1 MHKQLKNLTKNLH
14 PMKTN
19 LQKSIRKIGT
29 VTSVLALALMINA
42 SDALAQGRGNG
53 NGNGGNGGGNSNCL
67 PTVSANFAS
76 DGKSVTAMSTKDL
89 SNVVLKY
96 CDGTNQKFES
106 LSGFSATFSGTGINS
121 DKSIEGVWIKSGC
134 NNSGD
139 GPGYGA
145 FVANPDANVCNPLPA
160 GCFAHE
166 VVSYNPGLRFN
177 DTPVADSRR
186 NPEKALGEP
195 QRSDASTSEVNVN
208 FVALGFGGELT
219 LKFIAPIK
227 NGPGADVKVWE
238 TTFAPSTGN
247 CAAYPEKIIAFAS
260 QDGCNWKYLGEGCQ
274 DAELDLA
281 DGGLEWAQYIRLI
294 DISSK
299 AAFANVGHIA
309 DGYDVDGVECLN
321 GYEANPVFQQFDC
334 QFATFVVDYNPGPR
348 RNGVAPLLERQDAT
362 KALGAPERVDNMN
375 FVSLGFGGSL
385 ILGFS
390 CVIFDKPGYDIEIV
404 ETSFGN
410 HTCNSYPEKAV
421 VEGSLDL
428 INWFTIGEICL
439 DAFLDLDGKGP
450 IQYIRITD
458 ISNPLSFSNSNTS
471 DGYDVDGVVVM
482 QPGCNGAARVMQTP
496 VLSNNIEISAFPNP
510 FNESLNLNFVNGVQD
525 ENINIAIYNQLG
537 QKVFAQTLNVA
548 KETAFQHA
556 IDMSAQSKGFYV
568 VNILS
573 GSHVQTL
580 KVVKQ

>member
-1 MHKQLKNLTKNLH
+1 
-14 PMKTN
+14 MKTN
-19 LQKSIRKIGT
+19 LQKSIRKASR
-29 VTSVLALALMINA
+29 VTSVITLALMINA
-42 SDALAQGRGNG
+42 PDAFAQGRGHGNG
-53 NGNGGNGGGNSNCL
+53 NGNGNNGGSNSNNTCIAN
-67 PTVSANFAS
+67 VSASFAS
-76 DGKSVTAMSTKDL
+76 DGKTVTAMSDKNL
-89 SNVVLKY
+89 SNVVLRY
-96 CDGTNQKFES
+96 CDGTHQKFEP
-106 LSGFSATFSGTGINS
+106 LSGHSAVFSGTGSNS
-121 DKSIEGVWIKSGC
+121 GKSIDGVWIKSGC
-134 NNSGD
+134 YQSGD

-145 FVANPDANVCNPLPA
+145 FVANPDANVCNPLPP

-177 DTPVADSRR
+177 DTPVAESRR

-195 QRSDASTSEVNVN
+195 QRSDATTSEANVN

-219 LKFIAPIK
+219 IKFIAPIK
-227 NGPGADVKVWE
+227 NGPGADIKVWE

-247 CAAYPEKIIAFAS
+247 CVAYPERIQAFAS
-260 QDGCNWKYLGEGCQ
+260 QDGCNWRYIGDGCQ
-274 DAELDLA
+274 DAEFDFSE
-281 DGGLEWAQYIRLI
+281 GGLEWAQYIRLI
-294 DISSK
+294 DISPK

-334 QFATFVVDYNPGPR
+334 QFATFVVDYNAGPR
-348 RNGVAPLLERQDAT
+348 RNGPAPLIERQDAT
-362 KALGAPERVDNMN
+362 KALGAPERIDSQN

-410 HTCNSYPEKAV
+410 QNCNSYPERAV

-428 INWFTIGEICL
+428 VNWFTIGEICL
-439 DAFLDLDGKGP
+439 DGFLDLDGKGP
-450 IQYIRITD
+450 IQYLRITD

-471 DGYDVDGVVVM
+471 DGYDVDGVIVL
-482 QPGCNGAARVMQTP
+482 QPGCNGAARMMSTP
-496 VLSNNIEISAFPNP
+496 TISNIIEIAAFPNP

-525 ENINIAIYNQLG
+525 ENISIAIYNQLG

-556 IDMSAQSKGFYV
+556 IDMSAQAKGFYV
-568 VNILS
+568 INVMTGN
-573 GSHVQTL
+573 HVQTL
-580 KVVKQ
+580 KVIKQ